1 MGNGYTIRIDGDKI
15 LNYENELS
23 TSIVMN
29 SNKYG
34 DCEFSVNDGNN
45 LCGEI
50 VISFDSEMVDKYSL
64 NGKKLFLYNEAK
76 NKYEKIYFD
85 SLDSISITKAGKY
98 MFSDGKKRTKNNYLA
113 MGFGGTSFIFVLLG
127 IYVGVKKQYWFW

>member
-1 MGNGYTIRIDGDKI
+1 MVKRMYYFDWDENKNKI
-15 LNYENELS
+15 NI
-23 TSIVMN
+23 T
-29 SNKYG
+29 KHG
-34 DCEFSVNDGNN
+34 
-45 LCGEI
+45 
-50 VISFDSEMVDKYSL
+50 ISFDEASTVFFDECAILFEFDSEIAEKYSL
-64 NGKKLFLYNEAK
+64 NGKKLYLYNEAK

-98 MFSDGKKRTKNNYLA
+98 MFSDGKKRAKNNYLT